1 MTGSEA
7 AGGPRQLADL
17 PWPALP
23 PAAIVLVPLGSTEQ
37 HGPHLPLHTD
47 TTIAAAVAEGAA
59 VRLRDEVP
67 SRRVLVA
74 PAIPYG
80 ASGEHQGFPGTSSIG
95 HEALRSLLVELVRSL
110 SAWAGRIVIVN
121 GHGGNVATLAAAI
134 TRLRDE
140 HHDVVWT
147 ACAAED
153 MDAHAGHAETSLM
166 LHLAP
171 HLVRMEHAEAGN
183 LAPLPDLMPLLT
195 TKGVAAVS
203 PSGVLGD
210 PTSATAEE
218 GRRLLARM
226 ADDVAR
232 LVGRGRPDH
241 RGLLRHPDA
250 GIAPEA
256 AGTPG
261 TASTPDATSAPDI
274 SSAPDAGRTPEATKT
289 SDVGGTPG
297 AGRTGGHR

>member
-7 AGGPRQLADL
+7 EGGPERLADL

-23 PAAIVLVPLGSTEQ
+23 PAATVLVPLGSTEQ
-37 HGPHLPLHTD
+37 HGPHQPLHTD
-47 TTIAAAVAEGAA
+47 TTIATAVAEGAA
-59 VRLRDEVP
+59 VRLHDAVP

-80 ASGEHQGFPGTSSIG
+80 ASGEHQGFPGTASIG

-110 SAWAGRIVIVN
+110 SVWAGRIVIVN

-134 TRLRDE
+134 ARLRDE
-140 HHDVVWT
+140 HHDVAWT
-147 ACAAED
+147 ACATED

-183 LAPLPDLMPLLT
+183 LAPLSDLMPLLT

-210 PTSATAEE
+210 PTTATAGE

-226 ADDVAR
+226 ADDVAQR
-232 LVGRGRPDH
+232 VRHGRPDH
-241 RGLLRHPDA
+241 HGLLRHPDA
-250 GIAPEA
+250 G
-256 AGTPG
+256 
-261 TASTPDATSAPDI
+261 STPDGDIVPNTTSTTETG
-274 SSAPDAGRTPEATKT
+274 STPET
-289 SDVGGTPG
+289 GGTPEVTKASD
-297 AGRTGGHR
+297 AGGIADAGGTGGHR